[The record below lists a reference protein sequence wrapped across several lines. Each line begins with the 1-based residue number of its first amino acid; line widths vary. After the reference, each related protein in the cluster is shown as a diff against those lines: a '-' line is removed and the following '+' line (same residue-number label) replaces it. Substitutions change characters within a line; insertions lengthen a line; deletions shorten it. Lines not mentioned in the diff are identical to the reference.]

1 MIPSGAVATDVD
13 RVRDPLAV
21 GTDHRILGRGDDL
34 SRGSPGHR
42 HFDELRLEALGTARV
57 ARLPFGRAYTTVEP
71 SGVTATP
78 VPGAA
83 SAIVRVT
90 CPSTADSMTMLFALF
105 GDDVTD
111 ANRSGRQPRR
121 TLDLRRHRPRLLG
134 PLLDGEASVG
144 ERHEQALATGV
155 ERERGHEARPAETGS
170 DDVAGSVELDDVVC
184 PPRICRRGGE
194 EVTIRQERG
203 SADVGAA
210 WHLRRVRA
218 AGEREITQR
227 HQTAWSHVSPFAAED
242 QLARVLATTRRSP
255 IFAG

>member
-1 MIPSGAVATDVD
+1 MGVPPVT
-13 RVRDPLAV
+13 
-21 GTDHRILGRGDDL
+21 GTLTSSVSRPFVQPGLLGFTF
-34 SRGSPGHR
+34 GH
-42 HFDELRLEALGTARV
+42 
-57 ARLPFGRAYTTVEP
+57 AYTTVEP

-78 VPGAA
+78 APGRGVRHDRPRDVPVHRRQHDDA
-83 SAIVRVT
+83 VV
-90 CPSTADSMTMLFALF
+90 LF

-184 PPRICRRGGE
+184 PPRIRRTRGE

-218 AGEREITQR
+218 AGEREITQDAIR
-227 HQTAWSHVSPFAAED
+227 PCWSHVSPLRGED
-242 QLARVLATTRRSP
+242 QTRSGPGDHASRPS
-255 IFAG
+255 FAG